1 MTAAIINANQCNAE
15 RKRERDFTLFKAMFV
30 SVCGDSRMPVIFM
43 LGFLLLPDLLLDMSM
58 MTPADPVMNGVYS
71 SFSTF
76 NVSVR
81 PIPMTKYYAFLI

>member
-1 MTAAIINANQCNAE
+1 
-15 RKRERDFTLFKAMFV
+15 MFV
-30 SVCGDSRMPVIFM
+30 SVCGDNRMPVIFM

-81 PIPMTKYYAFLI
+81 PIPMTKY